1 MAESVRTLS
10 LDVFVQGAG
19 VQRDTELEPQSAGL
33 RVGDRTVPWR
43 EVLWVSRR
51 SGMILVFTTHAN
63 LAIQASG
70 QPLSIVERWLEEAV
84 DQTDLRRRLVR
95 QLGHEVV
102 LFVAGCAVD
111 GRLDGNRL
119 RGLFLA
125 AATRRALYLLS
136 GSGQYTLDWP
146 VDRVKR
152 QLARPGEIGGEGLLL
167 TRGDDEV
174 LLRYLF
180 PEEIVALATACRR
193 EPPARSGAGP
203 TLELFSRKEVSPP
216 PPAELPQFS
225 VAAGAL
231 HEVAGR
237 AAANVP
243 GELRGRAGLEPD
255 FFETHFLELGEIALG
270 PLILRKSAASTAGS
284 LRKAAEAMDA
294 AGLREDT
301 RAAVA
306 AATERMLEVYRS
318 ECDRLATERGLSA
331 RTIAGAD
338 VAIDAEL
345 AARLAERMQAPF
357 DRLWTRFE
365 DLGEQGERL
374 KQLLGAYEEG
384 PPGEDDGTVEEAA
397 DEWRATLGRLDAGYV
412 GAWRELVEEIEKTW
426 STELLPRLVRLSGQ
440 EREGLPEWAQ
450 LAGLGLLTLLVV
462 VALVFWLVV

>member
-1 MAESVRTLS
+1 MPEALV

-19 VQRDTELEPQSAGL
+19 VQRDVEVEALAGGL

-43 EVLWVSRR
+43 DIHWISRR
-51 SGMILVFTTHAN
+51 SGMMLVFTSHAN

-70 QPLSIVERWLEEAV
+70 KSLSDVERRLEGGV
-84 DQTDLRRRLVR
+84 DQTELRRRLVR

-102 LFVAGCAVD
+102 LFAAGCAVE
-111 GRLDGNRL
+111 GRLDGSRL

-136 GSGQYTLDWP
+136 GSGQYTIEWP

-152 QLARPGEIGGEGLLL
+152 QLARPGEIGGDALLL
-167 TRGDDEV
+167 ARGDDEV

-180 PEEIVALATACRR
+180 PEEILALATACRR
-193 EPPARSGAGP
+193 KAPASAAGGST

-243 GELRGRAGLEPD
+243 GELRDRAGFAPA
-255 FFETHFLELGEIALG
+255 FFEEHFLELGEIALG

-294 AGLREDT
+294 AGLRDDT
-301 RAAVA
+301 RAAVS
-306 AATERMLEVYRS
+306 AATDRMLEVYAA
-318 ECDRLATERGLSA
+318 EATRLASTRGPSRVEGEAVTDEL
-331 RTIAGAD
+331 RT
-338 VAIDAEL
+338 EL
-345 AARLAERMQAPF
+345 AGRMQAPF

-365 DLGEQGERL
+365 GLEEQGAALTE
-374 KQLLGAYEEG
+374 LLDAYEDGSPGDENTGVEDAAEG
-384 PPGEDDGTVEEAA
+384 
-397 DEWRATLGRLDAGYV
+397 WRSTLGRLDAGYV

-426 STELLPRLVRLSGQ
+426 STELLPRLVRIGAHR
-440 EREGLPEWAQ
+440 REGLPEWIR
-450 LAGLGLLTLLVV
+450 LAALGLVTLVV
-462 VALVFWLVV
+462 VAALVFLFVV

>member
-1 MAESVRTLS
+1 MLETLV

-19 VQRDTELEPQSAGL
+19 VQRDVEVEALDGGL

-43 EVLWVSRR
+43 DIHWVSRR
-51 SGMILVFTTHAN
+51 SGMMLVFTSHAN

-70 QPLSIVERWLEEAV
+70 KTLSDVERWLEGGV
-84 DQTDLRRRLVR
+84 DQTELRRRLVR

-102 LFVAGCAVD
+102 LFAAGCAVD
-111 GRLDGNRL
+111 GRLDGSRL

-136 GSGQYTLDWP
+136 GSGQYTIEWP

-152 QLARPGEIGGEGLLL
+152 QLARPDEIGGDALLL
-167 TRGDDEV
+167 ARGDDEV

-180 PEEIVALATACRR
+180 PEEILALATACRR
-193 EPPARSGAGP
+193 KAPAPAGESP

-243 GELRGRAGLEPD
+243 GELRERAELAPG
-255 FFETHFLELGEIALG
+255 FFEEHFLELGEIALG

-306 AATERMLEVYRS
+306 AAADRMLEVYGV
-318 ECDRLATERGLSA
+318 E
-331 RTIAGAD
+331 
-338 VAIDAEL
+338 
-345 AARLAERMQAPF
+345 AARLASARGLSRVAEATIIDELRIELAGRMQAPF

-365 DLGEQGERL
+365 GLDEQGAALVE
-374 KQLLGAYEEG
+374 LLDAYEEG
-384 PPGEDDGTVEEAA
+384 SPGDENTGVEDAA
-397 DEWRATLGRLDAGYV
+397 EGWRSTLGRLDAGYV

-426 STELLPRLVRLSGQ
+426 STELLPSLVRISTHR
-440 EREGLPEWAQ
+440 REGLPEWAR
-450 LAGLGLLTLLVV
+450 LAALGLVTLVV
-462 VALVFWLVV
+462 VAALVFLFVV

>member
-1 MAESVRTLS
+1 M
-10 LDVFVQGAG
+10 FVQGAG
-19 VQRDTELEPQSAGL
+19 VQRDTEVRSSRAGL
-33 RVGDRTVPWR
+33 HVGGQVVPWL

-70 QPLSIVERWLEEAV
+70 KALGDVEGWLDAGV
-84 DQTDLRRRLVR
+84 DQTELRRRLVR

-102 LFVAGCAVD
+102 LFAAGCAVD
-111 GRLDGNRL
+111 GRLEGHRL

-136 GSGQYTLDWP
+136 GGEQYTIEWP
-146 VDRVKR
+146 VERVKR
-152 QLARPGEIGGEGLLL
+152 QLARPGEVGGDGLLL
-167 TRGDDEV
+167 ARGDDEI

-180 PEEIVALATACRR
+180 PEEVVALATACRK
-193 EPPARSGAGP
+193 EPPPRSGSGP
-203 TLELFSRKEVSPP
+203 TLELFTRKEVSPP

-243 GELRGRAGLEPD
+243 GELRGRVGLEPA
-255 FFETHFLELGEIALG
+255 FFESHFLELGEIALG

-294 AGLREDT
+294 VGLREDT

-306 AATERMLEVYRS
+306 AAADRMFEVFQAENARIA
-318 ECDRLATERGLSA
+318 EARGLSA
-331 RTIAGAD
+331 RQP
-338 VAIDAEL
+338 DASSGVRDEL
-345 AARLAERMQAPF
+345 REQLAERMQAPF

-365 DLGEQGERL
+365 GLGEEGERL
-374 KQLLGAYEEG
+374 VQALRAYEEG
-384 PPGEDDGTVEEAA
+384 PPGEDDGDVEEAA
-397 DEWRATLGRLDAGYV
+397 ADWRATLGRLDAGYV

-426 STELLPRLVRLSGQ
+426 STELLPRLVRTATQ
-440 EREGLPEWAQ
+440 ERTGMPEWAQ
-450 LAGLGLLTLLVV
+450 LAGLGLLTLLLVA
-462 VALVFWLVV
+462 ALVFLFVV

>member
-1 MAESVRTLS
+1 MNEPLV

-19 VQRDTELEPQSAGL
+19 VQRDVEVESVETGL

-51 SGMILVFTTHAN
+51 SGMILVFTAHAN
-63 LAIQASG
+63 LAIQATG
-70 QPLSIVERWLEEAV
+70 KELAQVEDWLESRV
-84 DQTDLRRRLVR
+84 DQTELRRRLVR

-102 LFVAGCAVD
+102 LFSAGCAVD
-111 GRLDGNRL
+111 GRLDGARL

-136 GSGQYTLDWP
+136 GGGQYTIEWP

-152 QLARPGEIGGEGLLL
+152 QLSRPGEIGGDGLLL
-167 TRGDDEV
+167 SRGADEV

-180 PEEIVALATACRR
+180 PEEVVALATACRKQ
-193 EPPARSGAGP
+193 PPSRSGDGP

-231 HEVAGR
+231 HEVARR

-243 GELRGRAGLEPD
+243 GELHARAGLAAD
-255 FFETHFLELGEIALG
+255 FFENHFLELGEIALG

-294 AGLREDT
+294 EGLREDT
-301 RAAVA
+301 QAAVA
-306 AATERMLEVYRS
+306 AAAERMLEVF
-318 ECDRLATERGLSA
+318 ATE
-331 RTIAGAD
+331 
-338 VAIDAEL
+338 
-345 AARLAERMQAPF
+345 AARLAAERGVSLAGAGGTAGVDDELRHSLIERMQAPF
-357 DRLWTRFE
+357 ARLWARFE
-365 DLGEQGERL
+365 GLDQQGGELIE
-374 KQLLGAYEEG
+374 LLGAYEDG
-384 PPGEDDGTVEEAA
+384 PPGDDDRVDEAA

-426 STELLPRLVRLSGQ
+426 STELLPRLVRISTR
-440 EREGLPEWAQ
+440 EREGLPEWVQ
-450 LAGLGLLTLLVV
+450 LAGLGLLTLFLV
-462 VALVFWLVV
+462 VALVFFFVV

>member
-1 MAESVRTLS
+1 MVETLV

-19 VQRDTELEPQSAGL
+19 VRRDVEVEPGDSGL
-33 RVGDRTVPWR
+33 RVGSRTVPWR
-43 EVLWVSRR
+43 DVLWVSRR

-63 LAIQASG
+63 LAIQATG
-70 QPLSIVERWLEEAV
+70 KPLSTVENWLEAAV
-84 DQTDLRRRLVR
+84 DQTELRRRLVR

-102 LFVAGCAVD
+102 LFAAGCAVE
-111 GRLDGNRL
+111 GRLDGSRL

-136 GSGQYTLDWP
+136 GSGQYTIEWP

-152 QLARPGEIGGEGLLL
+152 KLARPGAIGGDALLL
-167 TRGDDEV
+167 VRGEDEL

-180 PEEIVALATACRR
+180 PEEVVALATACRK

-231 HEVAGR
+231 YEVAGR

-243 GELRGRAGLEPD
+243 GELRTRAGLAPD
-255 FFETHFLELGEIALG
+255 FFEAHFLELGEIALG

-284 LRKAAEAMDA
+284 LRKAAEAMEA

-301 RAAVA
+301 RAAVS
-306 AATERMLEVYRS
+306 AATDRMIEVYR
-318 ECDRLATERGLSA
+318 
-331 RTIAGAD
+331 
-338 VAIDAEL
+338 AES
-345 AARLAERMQAPF
+345 ARLAAEHGLSRGADAADTAIDDELRAQLRERMQAPF
-357 DRLWTRFE
+357 EHLWTRFE
-365 DLGEQGERL
+365 GLETQGERL
-374 KQLLGAYEEG
+374 MQLLGAYEDG
-384 PPGEDDGTVEEAA
+384 PPGEEDGAVEEAA
-397 DEWRATLGRLDAGYV
+397 TEWRATLGRLDAGYV

-426 STELLPRLVRLSGQ
+426 STELLPRLVRTAGH
-440 EREGLPEWAQ
+440 ERKGLPEWAR

-462 VALVFWLVV
+462 AAIVFWLVV

>member
-1 MAESVRTLS
+1 MNEPLV

-19 VQRDTELEPQSAGL
+19 VRRDVAVEPLDAGL

-51 SGMILVFTTHAN
+51 SGMMLVFTAHAN
-63 LAIQASG
+63 LAIQAAG
-70 QPLSIVERWLEEAV
+70 KELTQVEDWLESRV
-84 DQTDLRRRLVR
+84 DQTELRRRLVR

-102 LFVAGCAVD
+102 LFSAGCAVD
-111 GRLDGNRL
+111 GRLEGTRL

-136 GSGQYTLDWP
+136 GGGQYTIEWP

-152 QLARPGEIGGEGLLL
+152 QLARPGEIGGDGLLL
-167 TRGDDEV
+167 SRGDDEV

-180 PEEIVALATACRR
+180 PEEVVALATACRKQ
-193 EPPARSGAGP
+193 PPLRSGDGP

-243 GELRGRAGLEPD
+243 GELHARAGLAPD
-255 FFETHFLELGEIALG
+255 FFENHFLELGEIALG

-294 AGLREDT
+294 DGLREDT
-301 RAAVA
+301 QAAVA
-306 AATERMLEVYRS
+306 AAAERMLGVF
-318 ECDRLATERGLSA
+318 SA
-331 RTIAGAD
+331 
-338 VAIDAEL
+338 E
-345 AARLAERMQAPF
+345 AARLAAERGVSLAGPGGDGGIDEEAREALIERMQAPF
-357 DRLWTRFE
+357 ARLWTRFE
-365 DLGEQGERL
+365 GLDQQGAEL
-374 KQLLGAYEEG
+374 IELLGAYEDG
-384 PPGEDDGTVEEAA
+384 PPGDDDRVDEAA
-397 DEWRATLGRLDAGYV
+397 DEWRATLSRLDAGYV

-426 STELLPRLVRLSGQ
+426 STELLPRLVRIANQ
-440 EREGLPEWAQ
+440 EREGLPEWVQ
-450 LAGLGLLTLLVV
+450 LAGLGLLTLLLVL
-462 VALVFWLVV
+462 ALVFFFVV

>member
-1 MAESVRTLS
+1 MNEPLV

-19 VQRDTELEPQSAGL
+19 VRRDIEVEPLDAGL

-51 SGMILVFTTHAN
+51 SGMMLVFTAHAN
-63 LAIQASG
+63 LAIQAAG
-70 QPLSIVERWLEEAV
+70 KQLTQVEDWLESRV
-84 DQTDLRRRLVR
+84 DQTELRRRLVR

-102 LFVAGCAVD
+102 LFSAGCAVD
-111 GRLDGNRL
+111 GRLEGTRL

-136 GSGQYTLDWP
+136 GGGQYTIEWP

-152 QLARPGEIGGEGLLL
+152 QLARPGEIGGDGLLL
-167 TRGDDEV
+167 SRGDDEV

-180 PEEIVALATACRR
+180 PEEVVALATACRKQ
-193 EPPARSGAGP
+193 PPLRSGDGP

-243 GELRGRAGLEPD
+243 GELHARAGLAPD
-255 FFETHFLELGEIALG
+255 FFENHFLELGEIALG

-294 AGLREDT
+294 DGLREDT
-301 RAAVA
+301 QAAVA
-306 AATERMLEVYRS
+306 AAAERMLGVFSAEAARI
-318 ECDRLATERGLSA
+318 AAERGVSLTDPEGDTGMDDEA
-331 RTIAGAD
+331 REAL
-338 VAIDAEL
+338 V
-345 AARLAERMQAPF
+345 ERMQAPF
-357 DRLWTRFE
+357 ARLWMRFE
-365 DLGEQGERL
+365 GLDQQGAEL
-374 KQLLGAYEEG
+374 IELLGAYEDG
-384 PPGEDDGTVEEAA
+384 PPGDDDRVDEAA
-397 DEWRATLGRLDAGYV
+397 DEWRATLSRLDAGYV

-426 STELLPRLVRLSGQ
+426 STDLLPRLVRIASR
-440 EREGLPEWAQ
+440 EREGLPEWVQ
-450 LAGLGLLTLLVV
+450 LAGLGVLTLLLVL
-462 VALVFWLVV
+462 ALVFFFVV

>member
-1 MAESVRTLS
+1 MNEPLV

-19 VQRDTELEPQSAGL
+19 VQRDVEVEPLDLGL

-51 SGMILVFTTHAN
+51 SGMILVFTAHAN
-63 LAIQASG
+63 LAIQAAG
-70 QPLSIVERWLEEAV
+70 KELGRVEDWLESRV
-84 DQTDLRRRLVR
+84 DQTELRRRLVR

-102 LFVAGCAVD
+102 LFSAGCAVD
-111 GRLDGNRL
+111 GRLDGARL

-136 GSGQYTLDWP
+136 GGGQHTVEWP

-152 QLARPGEIGGEGLLL
+152 QLARPGEMGGDGLLL
-167 TRGDDEV
+167 SRGDDEV

-180 PEEIVALATACRR
+180 SEEVVALATACRKQ
-193 EPPARSGAGP
+193 PPPRSGDNP

-231 HEVAGR
+231 HEVAAR

-243 GELRGRAGLEPD
+243 GELHARAGLPPD
-255 FFETHFLELGEIALG
+255 FFENHFLELGEIALG

-294 AGLREDT
+294 EGLRDDT

-306 AATERMLEVYRS
+306 AAAERMLEVFGV
-318 ECDRLATERGLSA
+318 E
-331 RTIAGAD
+331 
-338 VAIDAEL
+338 
-345 AARLAERMQAPF
+345 AARLAAERGVPLGGGGVAGLDDELRESMIERMQAPF
-357 DRLWTRFE
+357 VRLWARFE
-365 DLGEQGERL
+365 GLGQQGGEL
-374 KQLLGAYEEG
+374 IELLSAYEDG
-384 PPGEDDGTVEEAA
+384 PPGDDDRIDHAA
-397 DEWRATLGRLDAGYV
+397 DDWRATLGRLDAGYV

-426 STELLPRLVRLSGQ
+426 STELLPRLVRISTR
-440 EREGLPEWAQ
+440 EREGLPEWVQ
-450 LAGLGLLTLLVV
+450 LTGLGLLTLFLV
-462 VALVFWLVV
+462 VALVFFFVV

>member
-1 MAESVRTLS
+1 MAEILV

-19 VQRDTELEPQSAGL
+19 IQRDIEVASRDAGL
-33 RVGDRTVPWR
+33 RVGDRTVPWADI
-43 EVLWVSRR
+43 LWVSRR
-51 SGMILVFTTHAN
+51 SGMILVFTKHAN
-63 LAIQASG
+63 LAIQATGKAQSD
-70 QPLSIVERWLEEAV
+70 VERWLETAV
-84 DQTDLRRRLVR
+84 DQTENRRRLLR

-102 LFVAGCAVD
+102 LFQAGCAVD
-111 GRLDGNRL
+111 GRLGGSRL

-136 GSGQYTLDWP
+136 GSGQYTIEWP

-152 QLARPGEIGGEGLLL
+152 QLARPNEIGGDALMLA
-167 TRGDDEV
+167 RGDDEV
-174 LLRYLF
+174 LLHYLF

-193 EPPARSGAGP
+193 TPPAPGGTSP

-243 GELRGRAGLEPD
+243 GELRGRAGLEPG
-255 FFETHFLELGEIALG
+255 FFEAHFLELGEIALG

-294 AGLREDT
+294 AGLRVDT

-306 AATERMLEVYRS
+306 AATHRMAETYEREAARIA
-318 ECDRLATERGLSA
+318 DARGLARVPETTLGEELRSA
-331 RTIAGAD
+331 
-338 VAIDAEL
+338 
-345 AARLAERMQAPF
+345 LAERMQAPF

-365 DLGEQGERL
+365 GLEAEGAELVE
-374 KQLLGAYEEG
+374 LLDAYEDG
-384 PPGEDDGTVEEAA
+384 PPDDGDTRVDEAA
-397 DEWRATLGRLDAGYV
+397 AGWRSTLGRVDAGYV

-426 STELLPRLVRLSGQ
+426 STELLPQLVAISGRR
-440 EREGLPEWAQ
+440 REGLPEWAR
-450 LAGLGLLTLLVV
+450 LAGLGLLTLVVV
-462 VALVFWLVV
+462 VALVFLFIV

>member
-1 MAESVRTLS
+1 MLETLV

-19 VQRDTELEPQSAGL
+19 VQRDVEVEARVGGL
-33 RVGDRTVPWR
+33 RVGDRTVQWR
-43 EVLWVSRR
+43 DIHWVSRR
-51 SGMILVFTTHAN
+51 TGMMLVFTSHAN

-70 QPLSIVERWLEEAV
+70 KALSDVERRLEGGV
-84 DQTDLRRRLVR
+84 DQTELRRRLVR

-102 LFVAGCAVD
+102 LFAAGCAVD

-136 GSGQYTLDWP
+136 GAGQYTIEWP

-152 QLARPGEIGGEGLLL
+152 QLARPGEIGGDALLL
-167 TRGDDEV
+167 ARGDDEV

-180 PEEIVALATACRR
+180 PEEILALATACRR
-193 EPPARSGAGP
+193 KPPAPTGASP

-243 GELRGRAGLEPD
+243 GELRGRAELAPG
-255 FFETHFLELGEIALG
+255 FFEAHFLDLGEIALG
-270 PLILRKSAASTAGS
+270 PLILRKSAASKAGS

-294 AGLREDT
+294 AGLRDDT

-306 AATERMLEVYRS
+306 AATDRMLEVYGL
-318 ECDRLATERGLSA
+318 EAARLASARGLS
-331 RTIAGAD
+331 R
-338 VAIDAEL
+338 VAEAPITDEQREA
-345 AARLAERMQAPF
+345 LAERMQAPF

-365 DLGEQGERL
+365 GLEEEGAALVE
-374 KQLLGAYEEG
+374 LLDAYEEG
-384 PPGEDDGTVEEAA
+384 PPGEEDSGVNEAA
-397 DEWRATLGRLDAGYV
+397 RGWRSTLGRLDAGYV

-426 STELLPRLVRLSGQ
+426 STDLLPHLVRIST
-440 EREGLPEWAQ
+440 RRPEGLPEWAR
-450 LAGLGLLTLLVV
+450 LAGLGLVTLIV
-462 VALVFWLVV
+462 VAVLVFLFVV

>member
-1 MAESVRTLS
+1 MPETLV

-19 VQRDTELEPQSAGL
+19 VQRDVEVEALDGGL

-43 EVLWVSRR
+43 DIHWVSRR
-51 SGMILVFTTHAN
+51 AGMMLVFTSHAN
-63 LAIQASG
+63 LAIQANG
-70 QPLSIVERWLEEAV
+70 KALSDVERRLEGGV
-84 DQTDLRRRLVR
+84 DQTELRRRLVR

-102 LFVAGCAVD
+102 LFAAGCAVD
-111 GRLDGNRL
+111 GRLDGSRL

-136 GSGQYTLDWP
+136 GSGQYTIEWP

-152 QLARPGEIGGEGLLL
+152 QLARPGEIGGDALLL
-167 TRGDDEV
+167 ARGDDEV

-180 PEEIVALATACRR
+180 PEEILALATACRR
-193 EPPARSGAGP
+193 KAPAPVGGSP

-243 GELRGRAGLEPD
+243 GELRDRAELPPG
-255 FFETHFLELGEIALG
+255 FFEEHFLELGEIALG

-294 AGLREDT
+294 AGLRDDT

-306 AATERMLEVYRS
+306 AATDRMLEVYGV
-318 ECDRLATERGLSA
+318 E
-331 RTIAGAD
+331 
-338 VAIDAEL
+338 
-345 AARLAERMQAPF
+345 AARLASARGLSHVAEAPITDEQRTELGGRMQAPF
-357 DRLWTRFE
+357 DRLWARFE
-365 DLGEQGERL
+365 GLEEQGAALVE
-374 KQLLGAYEEG
+374 LLDAYEEG
-384 PPGEDDGTVEEAA
+384 PPGDENTGVEKAA
-397 DEWRATLGRLDAGYV
+397 EGWRSTLARLDAGYV

-426 STELLPRLVRLSGQ
+426 STELLPSLVDISTRR
-440 EREGLPEWAQ
+440 REGLPEWAR
-450 LAGLGLLTLLVV
+450 LAALGLVTLVVV
-462 VALVFWLVV
+462 VALVFLLVV

>member
-1 MAESVRTLS
+1 MLETLV

-19 VQRDTELEPQSAGL
+19 VQRDVEVEAVDGGL

-43 EVLWVSRR
+43 DIHWVSRR
-51 SGMILVFTTHAN
+51 SGMMLVFTSHAN
-63 LAIQASG
+63 LAIQAG
-70 QPLSIVERWLEEAV
+70 GKALSDVERWLEGGV
-84 DQTDLRRRLVR
+84 DQTELRRRLVR

-102 LFVAGCAVD
+102 LFAAGCAVD
-111 GRLDGNRL
+111 GRLDGSRL

-136 GSGQYTLDWP
+136 GSGQYTIEWP

-152 QLARPGEIGGEGLLL
+152 QLARPGEIGGDALLL
-167 TRGDDEV
+167 ARGDDEV

-180 PEEIVALATACRR
+180 PEEILALATACRR
-193 EPPARSGAGP
+193 KASAPAGASP

-243 GELRGRAGLEPD
+243 GELRDRAELDPG
-255 FFETHFLELGEIALG
+255 FFEEHFLELGEIALG

-294 AGLREDT
+294 AGLRDDT

-306 AATERMLEVYRS
+306 AATDRMLEVYGI
-318 ECDRLATERGLSA
+318 EATRLASARGLSRVA
-331 RTIAGAD
+331 EAVVTDELRT
-338 VAIDAEL
+338 E
-345 AARLAERMQAPF
+345 LAERMQAPF

-365 DLGEQGERL
+365 GLEEQGAALVE
-374 KQLLGAYEEG
+374 LLDAYEEG
-384 PPGEDDGTVEEAA
+384 SPGDESTGVEDAA
-397 DEWRATLGRLDAGYV
+397 EGWRSTLGRLDAGYV

-426 STELLPRLVRLSGQ
+426 STELLPGLVRVSTRR
-440 EREGLPEWAQ
+440 REGLPEWVR
-450 LAGLGLLTLLVV
+450 LAVLGLVTLVIV
-462 VALVFWLVV
+462 AALVFLFVV

>member
-1 MAESVRTLS
+1 MPDSTVRPLV

-19 VQRDTELEPQSAGL
+19 VQRDVGVEANAAGM

-51 SGMILVFTTHAN
+51 SGMILVFTAHAN

-70 QPLSIVERWLEEAV
+70 KQLGRVEAWFEAYV
-84 DQTDLRRRLVR
+84 DQTELRRGLVR

-102 LFVAGCAVD
+102 LFAAGCAVD
-111 GRLDGNRL
+111 GRLEGSRL

-136 GSGQYTLDWP
+136 GGGQYTIEWP

-152 QLARPGEIGGEGLLL
+152 QLARPGEIGGDGLLL
-167 TRGDDEV
+167 SRGDDEV

-180 PEEIVALATACRR
+180 PEEVVALATACRKQ
-193 EPPARSGAGP
+193 PPPRSGDSP

-294 AGLREDT
+294 EGLREDT
-301 RAAVA
+301 HAAVA
-306 AATERMLEVYRS
+306 AATERMLGVFKAEA
-318 ECDRLATERGLSA
+318 ERLAAERGLSLEA
-331 RTIAGAD
+331 ADDD
-338 VAIDAEL
+338 VALDDAEREAL
-345 AARLAERMQAPF
+345 TERMQAPF
-357 DRLWTRFE
+357 VRLWARFE
-365 DLGEQGERL
+365 GLEQQGSQLIE
-374 KQLLGAYEEG
+374 LLGAYEEG
-384 PPGEDDGTVEEAA
+384 PPGDDDRIDEAA
-397 DEWRATLGRLDAGYV
+397 GEWRATLSRLDAGYV

-426 STELLPRLVRLSGQ
+426 STELLPRLVRITVR

-462 VALVFWLVV
+462 AALVFFFVV

>member
-1 MAESVRTLS
+1 MPDTLV

-19 VQRDTELEPQSAGL
+19 VQRDVEVEPLDGGL

-43 EVLWVSRR
+43 DIHWVSRR
-51 SGMILVFTTHAN
+51 SGMMLVFTRHAN

-70 QPLSIVERWLEEAV
+70 KTLSDVERWLEGGV

-102 LFVAGCAVD
+102 LFAAGCAVD
-111 GRLDGNRL
+111 GRLEGNRL

-136 GSGQYTLDWP
+136 GDGQYTIEWP

-152 QLARPGEIGGEGLLL
+152 QLARPGEIGGDALLL
-167 TRGDDEV
+167 ARGDDEV
-174 LLRYLF
+174 VLRYLF
-180 PEEIVALATACRR
+180 AEEILALATACRR
-193 EPPARSGAGP
+193 EAPAPSGASP

-243 GELRGRAGLEPD
+243 GELRSRAELDPD

-284 LRKAAEAMDA
+284 LRKAAEAMNA
-294 AGLREDT
+294 AGLRDDT

-306 AATERMLEVYRS
+306 AATDRMLQVYGI
-318 ECDRLATERGLSA
+318 E
-331 RTIAGAD
+331 
-338 VAIDAEL
+338 
-345 AARLAERMQAPF
+345 AARLASARGLSRVAETVITDELRAELGEHMQAPF

-365 DLGEQGERL
+365 GLEEQGAAL
-374 KQLLGAYEEG
+374 IDLLDAYEDG
-384 PPGEDDGTVEEAA
+384 SPGDGNAGVEEAA
-397 DEWRATLGRLDAGYV
+397 DGWRSTLGRLDAGYV

-426 STELLPRLVRLSGQ
+426 STELLPRLVRISARR
-440 EREGLPEWAQ
+440 REGLPEWVR
-450 LAGLGLLTLLVV
+450 LAGLGIVTLLVV
-462 VALVFWLVV
+462 AALVFLFVI

>member
-1 MAESVRTLS
+1 MLETLV

-19 VQRDTELEPQSAGL
+19 VQRDVEVAALDGGL

-43 EVLWVSRR
+43 DIHWVSRR
-51 SGMILVFTTHAN
+51 SGMMLVFTSHAN

-70 QPLSIVERWLEEAV
+70 KVLSDVERQLEGGV
-84 DQTDLRRRLVR
+84 DQTELRRRLVR

-102 LFVAGCAVD
+102 LFAAGCAVD

-136 GSGQYTLDWP
+136 GNEQYTIEWP

-152 QLARPGEIGGEGLLL
+152 QLAREGEIGGDALLL
-167 TRGDDEV
+167 ARGDDEV

-180 PEEIVALATACRR
+180 PEEILSLATACRR
-193 EPPARSGAGP
+193 TSPASSGASP

-243 GELRGRAGLEPD
+243 GELRGRAELEPG
-255 FFETHFLELGEIALG
+255 FFEEHFLDLGEIALG

-284 LRKAAEAMDA
+284 LRKATEAMDA
-294 AGLREDT
+294 AGLRDDT

-306 AATERMLEVYRS
+306 AATDRMLEIYGTEVA
-318 ECDRLATERGLSA
+318 RLTSARGLTRVA
-331 RTIAGAD
+331 EATITDELRT
-338 VAIDAEL
+338 EL
-345 AARLAERMQAPF
+345 AARMQAPF

-365 DLGEQGERL
+365 GLEQQGAALAE
-374 KQLLGAYEEG
+374 LLSAYEDG
-384 PPGEDDGTVEEAA
+384 PPGDEGTGVEEAA
-397 DEWRATLGRLDAGYV
+397 EDWRSTLGRLDAGYV

-426 STELLPRLVRLSGQ
+426 STELLPRLAGISARR
-440 EREGLPEWAQ
+440 REGLPEWAR
-450 LAGLGLLTLLVV
+450 LAALGLVTLVIV
-462 VALVFWLVV
+462 AALVFLFVV

>member
-1 MAESVRTLS
+1 MGETLV

-19 VQRDTELEPQSAGL
+19 VQRDVEVEPWDGGL
-33 RVGDRTVPWR
+33 RVGDRIVPWR
-43 EVLWVSRR
+43 DILWVSRR
-51 SGMILVFTTHAN
+51 SGMILVFASHAN
-63 LAIQASG
+63 LAIQATG
-70 QPLSIVERWLEEAV
+70 KPLSDVERWLETGV
-84 DQTDLRRRLVR
+84 DQTENRRRLVR

-102 LFVAGCAVD
+102 LFSAGCAVD
-111 GRLDGNRL
+111 GRLRGSRL

-136 GSGQYTLDWP
+136 GGGQYTIEWP

-152 QLARPGEIGGEGLLL
+152 QLARPGEFGGDALMLA
-167 TRGDDEV
+167 RGDDEV
-174 LLRYLF
+174 LLHYLF

-193 EPPARSGAGP
+193 TPPAPSGASP

-243 GELRGRAGLEPD
+243 GELRARAELASG
-255 FFETHFLELGEIALG
+255 FFEAHFLELGEIALG

-301 RAAVA
+301 RAAVSAATDRMLETFEREAARLVAARGLSRVPDA
-306 AATERMLEVYRS
+306 AATVELR
-318 ECDRLATERGLSA
+318 
-331 RTIAGAD
+331 AD
-338 VAIDAEL
+338 L
-345 AARLAERMQAPF
+345 GQRMQAPF
-357 DRLWTRFE
+357 ARLWTRFE
-365 DLGEQGERL
+365 GLEEQGAGLVE
-374 KQLLGAYEEG
+374 LLDAYEAG
-384 PPGEDDGTVEEAA
+384 PPGDGDTRVEEAA
-397 DEWRATLGRLDAGYV
+397 EGWRSTLGRLDAGYV

-426 STELLPRLVRLSGQ
+426 STELLPRLVHISAR
-440 EREGLPEWAQ
+440 RPEGVPEWAR
-450 LAGLGLLTLLVV
+450 LAGLGLVTLLVV
-462 VALVFWLVV
+462 LALVFLVVV

>member
-1 MAESVRTLS
+1 MLETLV

-19 VQRDTELEPQSAGL
+19 VQRDVEVEARDGGL

-43 EVLWVSRR
+43 DIHWVSRR
-51 SGMILVFTTHAN
+51 SGMMLVFTSHAN

-70 QPLSIVERWLEEAV
+70 KALSDVERRLEGGV
-84 DQTDLRRRLVR
+84 DQTELRRRLVR

-102 LFVAGCAVD
+102 LFAAGCAVD
-111 GRLDGNRL
+111 GQLDGNRL

-136 GSGQYTLDWP
+136 GDGQYTIEWP

-152 QLARPGEIGGEGLLL
+152 QLARPGEIGGDALLL
-167 TRGDDEV
+167 ARGDDEV

-180 PEEIVALATACRR
+180 PEEILALATACRR
-193 EPPARSGAGP
+193 KPPAPAGASP

-243 GELRGRAGLEPD
+243 GELRGRAELVAG
-255 FFETHFLELGEIALG
+255 FFEAHFLELGEIALG

-294 AGLREDT
+294 AGLRDDT

-306 AATERMLEVYRS
+306 AATDRMLEVYRL
-318 ECDRLATERGLSA
+318 EAARLASARGLS
-331 RTIAGAD
+331 R
-338 VAIDAEL
+338 VAE
-345 AARLAERMQAPF
+345 AAITDEVREALAERMQAPF

-365 DLGEQGERL
+365 GLEEEGAALVEMLD
-374 KQLLGAYEEG
+374 AYEDG
-384 PPGEDDGTVEEAA
+384 PPGDEDSGVNEAA
-397 DEWRATLGRLDAGYV
+397 QGWRSTLGRLDAGYV

-426 STELLPRLVRLSGQ
+426 STDLLPRLVRIST
-440 EREGLPEWAQ
+440 RRPEGLPEWVR
-450 LAGLGLLTLLVV
+450 LAGLGLVTLIVV
-462 VALVFWLVV
+462 AALVFLFVV

>member
-1 MAESVRTLS
+1 MLETLV

-19 VQRDTELEPQSAGL
+19 VQRDVEVEALNGGL

-43 EVLWVSRR
+43 DIHWVSRR
-51 SGMILVFTTHAN
+51 SGMMLVFTSHAN

-70 QPLSIVERWLEEAV
+70 RALSDVERRLEGCV
-84 DQTDLRRRLVR
+84 DQTELRRRLVR

-102 LFVAGCAVD
+102 LFAAGCAVD
-111 GRLDGNRL
+111 GRLDGSQL

-136 GSGQYTLDWP
+136 GSGQYTIEWP

-152 QLARPGEIGGEGLLL
+152 QLARPGEIGGDALLL
-167 TRGDDEV
+167 ARGDDEI

-180 PEEIVALATACRR
+180 PEEILALATACRR
-193 EPPARSGAGP
+193 KPPAPSAGSP

-243 GELRGRAGLEPD
+243 GELRDRAELDPG
-255 FFETHFLELGEIALG
+255 FFEEHFLELGEIALG

-284 LRKAAEAMDA
+284 LRKAAGAMDA
-294 AGLREDT
+294 AGLRDDT

-306 AATERMLEVYRS
+306 AATDRMLEVYGV
-318 ECDRLATERGLSA
+318 EATRLAEARGLSWVGEA
-331 RTIAGAD
+331 ASTEELRT
-338 VAIDAEL
+338 EL
-345 AARLAERMQAPF
+345 AWRMQAPF

-365 DLGEQGERL
+365 GLEEQGAAL
-374 KQLLGAYEEG
+374 VKLLDAYEEG
-384 PPGEDDGTVEEAA
+384 RPGDEDAGVEDAA
-397 DEWRATLGRLDAGYV
+397 ERWRSTLGRLDAGYV

-426 STELLPRLVRLSGQ
+426 STELLPRLVRISTRR
-440 EREGLPEWAQ
+440 REGLPEWVR
-450 LAGLGLLTLLVV
+450 LAALGFVTLVIV
-462 VALVFWLVV
+462 GALVFLFVV

>member
-1 MAESVRTLS
+1 MAESRS
-10 LDVFVQGAG
+10 LDVFVQGSG
-19 VQRDTELEPQSAGL
+19 VQRDVEIASAEIGL
-33 RVGDRTVPWR
+33 RVGDRTVRWS
-43 EVLWVSRR
+43 EVHWVSRR
-51 SGMILVFTTHAN
+51 SGMILVFTRHAN
-63 LAIQASG
+63 LAIQGSG
-70 QPLSIVERWLEEAV
+70 KALSDVESWLESGV
-84 DQTDLRRRLVR
+84 DQTELRRRLVR

-102 LFVAGCAVD
+102 LFAAGCAVD
-111 GRLDGNRL
+111 GRLAGSRL

-136 GSGQYTLDWP
+136 GGEQYTFEWP
-146 VDRVKR
+146 VDSVKR
-152 QLARPGEIGGEGLLL
+152 QLARPGEIGGERLRLI
-167 TRGDDEV
+167 RGDDRL

-180 PEEIVALATACRR
+180 PEEVVALATACRK
-193 EPPARSGAGP
+193 EPPSGGASGP

-243 GELRGRAGLEPD
+243 GELVGRARLDPG

-306 AATERMLEVYRS
+306 AATDRMLEVFRGES
-318 ECDRLATERGLSA
+318 ERVATERGLSPRSRPDEA
-331 RTIAGAD
+331 SIPD
-338 VAIDAEL
+338 EL
-345 AARLAERMQAPF
+345 REQLKERMQAPF
-357 DRLWTRFE
+357 DRLWTRFGE
-365 DLGEQGERL
+365 LEEQGDRL
-374 KQLLGAYEEG
+374 VELLGAYEDG
-384 PPGEDDGTVEEAA
+384 PPGDGDTRVDEAA

-412 GAWRELVEEIEKTW
+412 GAWRELVEEIERTW
-426 STELLPRLVRLSGQ
+426 SAELLPRLVETATRK
-440 EREGLPEWAQ
+440 REGIPEWV
-450 LAGLGLLTLLVV
+450 LLVGLGILTLLVV
-462 VALVFWLVV
+462 VALVVFFVV

>member
-1 MAESVRTLS
+1 MVESCV
-10 LDVFVQGAG
+10 LDVFVQGSG
-19 VQRDTELEPQSAGL
+19 VRRDVEIAPAELGL
-33 RVGDRTVPWR
+33 RVGDRTVRWS
-43 EVLWVSRR
+43 EIHWVSRR
-51 SGMILVFTTHAN
+51 SGMVLVFTRHAN
-63 LAIQASG
+63 LAIQGSG
-70 QPLSIVERWLEEAV
+70 QPLSDVEGWLEAGV
-84 DQTDLRRRLVR
+84 DQTELRRRLVR

-102 LFVAGCAVD
+102 LFAAGCAVD
-111 GRLDGNRL
+111 GRLGGSRL

-136 GSGQYTLDWP
+136 GGEQYTFEWP
-146 VDRVKR
+146 VDGVKR
-152 QLARPGEIGGEGLLL
+152 QLARPGEIGGEGLQL
-167 TRGDDEV
+167 TRGDDRL

-193 EPPARSGAGP
+193 EPPAGASSGP

-243 GELRGRAGLEPD
+243 GELAGRARLDPD
-255 FFETHFLELGEIALG
+255 FFRTHFLELGEIALG

-306 AATERMLEVYRS
+306 AAADRMLEVYRTES
-318 ECDRLATERGLSA
+318 ERLADERGLSSRGRPA
-331 RTIAGAD
+331 EATIDDEQREQLKA
-338 VAIDAEL
+338 
-345 AARLAERMQAPF
+345 RMQAPF
-357 DRLWTRFE
+357 DRLWTRFGE
-365 DLGEQGERL
+365 LEEQGDRL
-374 KQLLGAYEEG
+374 VELLSAYEDG
-384 PPGEDDGTVEEAA
+384 PPGDGDTRVDEAA
-397 DEWRATLGRLDAGYV
+397 EEWRATLGRLDAGYV

-426 STELLPRLVRLSGQ
+426 SAELLPRLVDTATRK
-440 EREGLPEWAQ
+440 REGLPEWV
-450 LAGLGLLTLLVV
+450 LLVGLGAVTLLIVAAVV
-462 VALVFWLVV
+462 FLLA

>member
-1 MAESVRTLS
+1 MVESRT
-10 LDVFVQGAG
+10 LDVFVQGGG
-19 VQRDTELEPQSAGL
+19 VQRDVEIAPAETGL
-33 RVGDRTVPWR
+33 RVGDRTVRWS
-43 EVLWVSRR
+43 EIHWVSRR
-51 SGMILVFTTHAN
+51 SGMILVFTRHAN
-63 LAIQASG
+63 LAIQGSG
-70 QPLSIVERWLEEAV
+70 QTLGDVETWLESGV
-84 DQTDLRRRLVR
+84 DQTELRRRLVR

-102 LFVAGCAVD
+102 LFAAGCAVD
-111 GRLDGNRL
+111 GRLGGSRL

-136 GSGQYTLDWP
+136 GEEQYTFEWP
-146 VDRVKR
+146 VDGVKR
-152 QLARPGEIGGEGLLL
+152 QLARPGEIGGEGLKLV
-167 TRGDDEV
+167 RGDDRL

-180 PEEIVALATACRR
+180 PEEIVALATTCRK
-193 EPPARSGAGP
+193 EPPPGAPSGP

-243 GELRGRAGLEPD
+243 GELRSRAQLDPE

-306 AATERMLEVYRS
+306 AATDRILDVYRS
-318 ECDRLATERGLSA
+318 ESERLAAERGLPPKSRGEEA
-331 RTIAGAD
+331 VVSDEFRE
-338 VAIDAEL
+338 EL
-345 AARLAERMQAPF
+345 KERMQAPF
-357 DRLWTRFE
+357 DRLWTRFAE
-365 DLGEQGERL
+365 LETQGDSLVE
-374 KQLLGAYEEG
+374 LLSAYEDG
-384 PPGEDDGTVEEAA
+384 PPGDDDTRVDEAA

-412 GAWRELVEEIEKTW
+412 GAWRELVEEIERSW
-426 STELLPRLVRLSGQ
+426 STELLPRLVETAARK
-440 EREGLPEWAQ
+440 REGLPEWVQ
-450 LAGLGLLTLLVV
+450 LAVLGLLTLLVV
-462 VALVFWLVV
+462 AALVFFFVV